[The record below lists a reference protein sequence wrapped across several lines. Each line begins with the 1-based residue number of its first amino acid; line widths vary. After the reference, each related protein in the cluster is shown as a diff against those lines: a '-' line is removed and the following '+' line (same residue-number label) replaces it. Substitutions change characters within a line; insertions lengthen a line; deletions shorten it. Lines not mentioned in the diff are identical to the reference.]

1 MLFDKIIYYCFK
13 EGSKY
18 IKERNIKMTKVLPKR
33 KMYRYCLADI
43 AKGLF
48 TGMISNYLLY
58 FFQPT
63 TKSGLPSLIPD
74 NKLLGFITIMAL
86 VTAIGKVVDAITDP
100 LVASWSDKCTH
111 KAGRRM
117 PFLRYSALPYALSV
131 LLIFY
136 APFGEGS
143 IGNAIWVGFFIIVYY
158 TSYTLFFIPRNALIP
173 EIIPDTKVRVGYY
186 GISTAFFMGSSSFM
200 YAATLFVDLLKKAG
214 LTPLWAWRSV
224 FTFFAAIGIVC
235 LLLSATAFNEKDY
248 VEENTKPK
256 ESIFKSFALVFKNKE
271 FVIFTAGDLFSGV
284 SMAFFQTAMLYYITM
299 LLGVPESQSFLVM
312 LTAIA
317 VALCLFPLIIKISRK
332 FNKKTPLVLASIVF
346 TIVFGIIYFG
356 DKLAALAPGNE
367 LYVGLAVGVIV
378 AFPFAA
384 INILPQSIISDII
397 QRDSIENGV
406 NREGIFSAVK
416 TFIEKVA
423 SAVAMMGVSSI
434 LAIGAASGESV
445 SLLGVKLTGVFAG
458 VFSLLSLVFFM
469 FYNDK
474 KVVASIEKGRK

>member
-1 MLFDKIIYYCFK
+1 
-13 EGSKY
+13 
-18 IKERNIKMTKVLPKR
+18 MTKTLPKR

-63 TKSGLPSLIPD
+63 TKSGLPQLLPD

-86 VTAIGKVVDAITDP
+86 ITAIGKVIDAVTDP
-100 LVASWSDKCTH
+100 LVASLSDKCTH

-117 PFLRYSALPYALSV
+117 PFLRYAAVPYALSV

-136 APFGEGS
+136 APFKEGS
-143 IGNAIWVGFFIIVYY
+143 VGNAIWVGFFLITYY
-158 TSYTLFFIPRNALIP
+158 TAYTLYFIPRNALVP
-173 EIIPDTKVRVGYY
+173 EIIPDAKVRVGYY

-214 LTPLWAWRSV
+214 LSPLWAWRSV
-224 FTFFAAIGIVC
+224 FTVFAAIGITC

-256 ESIFKSFALVFKNKE
+256 ESIFKSFALVFKNKD
-271 FVIFTAGDLFSGV
+271 FVVFTAGDLFSGV

-299 LLGVPESQSFLVM
+299 LLNVPESQSFLVM
-312 LTAIA
+312 LTAIV
-317 VALCLFPLIIKISRK
+317 VAIALFPLIIKISRK
-332 FNKKTPLVLASIVF
+332 FNKKVPLVVASVVF

-367 LYVGLAVGVIV
+367 LIVGLIVGVIV
-378 AFPFAA
+378 SFPFAA

-397 QRDSIENGV
+397 QLDSIKNGV

-434 LAIGAASGESV
+434 LAIGAAEGESV
-445 SLLGVKLTGVFAG
+445 SLMGVKLTGVFAG
-458 VFSLLSLVFFM
+458 GFSLLSLIFFI

-474 KVVASIEKGRK
+474 RVISTIEEYKNKK

>member
-1 MLFDKIIYYCFK
+1 M
-13 EGSKY
+13 S
-18 IKERNIKMTKVLPKR
+18 KVLPKR

-63 TKSGLPSLIPD
+63 AKSGLPTLLPD

-86 VTAIGKVVDAITDP
+86 ITAIGKVVDAVTDP
-100 LVASWSDKCTH
+100 IVASLSDKCTH

-117 PFLRYSALPYALSV
+117 PFLRYAAIPYALSV
-131 LLIFY
+131 LLIFF
-136 APFGEGS
+136 APFKQGS
-143 IGNAIWVGFFIIVYY
+143 VANALWVGFFLIVYY
-158 TSYTLFFIPRNALIP
+158 TAYTFYFIPRNALVP

-200 YAATLFVDLLKKAG
+200 YAATLFVDMLKKAG
-214 LTPLWAWRSV
+214 LTPLWAWRTV
-224 FTFFAAIGIVC
+224 FTVFAAIGITC
-235 LLLSATAFNEKDY
+235 LLLSAYAFNEKDY
-248 VEENTKPK
+248 VEGNTKPK
-256 ESIFKSFALVFKNKE
+256 ESIIRSFALVFKNKN
-271 FVIFTAGDLFSGV
+271 FVVFTAGDLFSGV

-299 LLGVPESQSFLVM
+299 LLNVPESQSFLVM
-312 LTAIA
+312 LTAIV
-317 VALCLFPLIIKISRK
+317 VAICLFPLIIRLSRK
-332 FNKKTPLVLASIVF
+332 YNKKTPLVVASVVF

-367 LYVGLAVGVIV
+367 LIVGLIVGVIV

-397 QRDSIENGV
+397 QLDSVENGV

-423 SAVAMMGVSSI
+423 SAIAMMGVSSI
-434 LAIGAASGESV
+434 LAIGAGAGESV
-445 SLLGVKLTGVFAG
+445 SLLGVKLTGVCAG
-458 VFSLLSLVFFM
+458 AFSLLSLIFFI

-474 KVVASIEKGRK
+474 KVVSTIEKYRNKAKEEISE

>member
-1 MLFDKIIYYCFK
+1 
-13 EGSKY
+13 
-18 IKERNIKMTKVLPKR
+18 MTKVLPKR

-63 TKSGLPSLIPD
+63 TKSGLPQLLPD
-74 NKLLGFITIMAL
+74 NKLLGYITIMAL
-86 VTAIGKVVDAITDP
+86 ITAIGKVVDAVTDP
-100 LVASWSDKCTH
+100 IVASLSDKCTH

-117 PFLRYSALPYALSV
+117 PFLRYSAIPYALSV

-136 APFGEGS
+136 APFKAGS
-143 IGNAIWVGFFIIVYY
+143 AANAIWVGFFLITYY
-158 TSYTLFFIPRNALIP
+158 TAYTFFFIPRNALVP

-200 YAATLFVDLLKKAG
+200 YAATLFVDILKKAG

-224 FTFFAAIGIVC
+224 FTVFATIGIIC
-235 LLLSATAFNEKDY
+235 LLLSAYAFNEKDY

-256 ESIFKSFALVFKNKE
+256 ESILKSFALVFRNKE

-312 LTAIA
+312 LTAIV
-317 VALCLFPLIIKISRK
+317 VAICLFPLIIRISRK
-332 FNKKTPLVLASIVF
+332 FNKKMPLVLASIIF

-397 QRDSIENGV
+397 QRDSIESGV

-423 SAVAMMGVSSI
+423 SAIAMMGVSSI
-434 LAIGAASGESV
+434 LAIGAGAGESV
-445 SLLGVKLTGVFAG
+445 SLIGVKLTGVCAG
-458 VFSLLSLVFFM
+458 VFSLLSLIFFM

-474 KVVASIEKGRK
+474 KVVASIEEGRK